1 MGKSEGLFK
10 ALPATRFYGSK
21 RKHLD
26 WLAACL
32 KGYEYDS
39 VLDMFGGTGAVSMM
53 FERLGK
59 RATYHDSARFNYRQ
73 AKALF
78 GEPKSFDFQL
88 IEDMLHSVRP
98 EKGFI
103 SSAFDR
109 AYFTRRENNWLDGY
123 VVLDRSIAD
132 DINRDALFYC
142 VVQSC
147 LQKRPYNL
155 FHRNNLYL
163 RTNVSGRSFG
173 NATTWEKSFVE
184 LSLSHLT
191 SLQAYVSRNNFRTV
205 KVLAPRRPTQLS
217 SGRDLIYIDPPY
229 IRNDRHTES
238 YLKRYHFL
246 EGLSEADVWREF
258 LAKNGNGADWYQSS
272 EMGEAWGGKGFFEKL
287 LTRVLDR
294 HQGSICALSYMEGG
308 YPSVGEIKR
317 LFSSKFKR
325 VKIFRREVR
334 RVLSAKPA
342 AEILVVG
349 EP

>member
-132 DINRDALFYC
+132 DINRDALFIETTFIFAPTS
-142 VVQSC
+142 VDGVLAMQRPGKSRLWSC
-147 LQKRPYNL
+147 R
-155 FHRNNLYL
+155 
-163 RTNVSGRSFG
+163 
-173 NATTWEKSFVE
+173 
-184 LSLSHLT
+184 
-191 SLQAYVSRNNFRTV
+191 FRTSHRC
-205 KVLAPRRPTQLS
+205 RRMSVVT
-217 SGRDLIYIDPPY
+217 I
-229 IRNDRHTES
+229 
-238 YLKRYHFL
+238 
-246 EGLSEADVWREF
+246 SE
-258 LAKNGNGADWYQSS
+258 Q
-272 EMGEAWGGKGFFEKL
+272 
-287 LTRVLDR
+287 
-294 HQGSICALSYMEGG
+294 
-308 YPSVGEIKR
+308 
-317 LFSSKFKR
+317 
-325 VKIFRREVR
+325 
-334 RVLSAKPA
+334 
-342 AEILVVG
+342 
-349 EP
+349 